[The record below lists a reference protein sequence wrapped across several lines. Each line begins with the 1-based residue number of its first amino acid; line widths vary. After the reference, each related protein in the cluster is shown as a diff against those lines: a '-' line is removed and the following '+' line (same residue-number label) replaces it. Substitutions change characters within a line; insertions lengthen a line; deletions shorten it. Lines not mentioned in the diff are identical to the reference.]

1 MTAAAWDAWTREGAH
16 PCYQVRLTGPSH
28 DARSLVD
35 MPSEN
40 VTEFGAWQATLA
52 AHDDMA
58 NGGATDPRRSA
69 DGWYEVAVWRVVGE
83 GQQRIVS
90 VILPPL
96 ARRAEV
102 PQ

>member
-69 DGWYEVAVWRVVGE
+69 DGTPG
-83 GQQRIVS
+83 
-90 VILPPL
+90 
-96 ARRAEV
+96 
-102 PQ
+102 